1 MTASSDPIIEVRDLR
16 AGYGET
22 IILEQISFSVKRAEI
37 FAILGGSGS
46 GKSTLLKHIIG
57 LYPPQAGEV
66 LIEGKNLVALEGR
79 ARIELLKRFGVMY
92 QNGALFGSMT
102 VRENVCVPL
111 DAFTDLPPEV
121 KNKIAEAKLTQ
132 VGLSAAAEKLP
143 SELSGGMR
151 KRAAIAR
158 AMALDPP
165 IVFLDEPSAGLDPI
179 SSADLDNLI
188 KRLAKDFAI
197 TFVMVTHEL
206 ASIFGIADRVILLD
220 GRTKRI
226 IAEGDPRTLRD
237 RSTVPL
243 VQRFFRRKG
252 ESPESL
258 PPQSASSP

>member
-1 MTASSDPIIEVRDLR
+1 MIASSDPVIQIRNLR

-22 IILEQISFSVKRAEI
+22 VILDQISFSVNRGEI

-57 LYPPQAGEV
+57 LYPPRAGEV

-79 ARIELLKRFGVMY
+79 ERTRLLQRFGVMY

-102 VRENVCVPL
+102 VRESVRVPL
-111 DAFTDLPPEV
+111 DVFTNLPL
-121 KNKIAEAKLTQ
+121 KIRNAVVDAKLAQ
-132 VGLSAAAEKLP
+132 VDLLAAAEKLP

-158 AMALDPP
+158 AMALDPA
-165 IVFLDEPSAGLDPI
+165 IVFLDESSAGLDPV

-188 KRLAKDFAI
+188 KRLAKEFTI

-206 ASIFGIADRVILLD
+206 ESIFSIADRVILLD

-226 IAEGDPRTLRD
+226 IAEGDPKILRD
-237 RSTVPL
+237 TSTNPL
-243 VQRFFRRKG
+243 VQHFFRREGK
-252 ESPESL
+252 SPE
-258 PPQSASSP
+258 PNENREP

>member
-1 MTASSDPIIEVRDLR
+1 MIASSDPVIQIRNLR

-22 IILEQISFSVKRAEI
+22 VILDQISFSVNCGEI

-57 LYPPQAGEV
+57 LYPPRAGEV

-79 ARIELLKRFGVMY
+79 ERTQLLQRFGVMY

-102 VRENVCVPL
+102 VRENVRVPL
-111 DAFTDLPPEV
+111 DVFTDLPL
-121 KNKIAEAKLTQ
+121 KIRNAIVDAKLAQ
-132 VGLSAAAEKLP
+132 VDLLAAAEKMP

-158 AMALDPP
+158 AMALDPA
-165 IVFLDEPSAGLDPI
+165 IVFLDEPSAGLDPV

-188 KRLAKDFAI
+188 KRLAKEFTI

-206 ASIFGIADRVILLD
+206 ESIFGIADRVILLD

-237 RSTVPL
+237 TSTNPL
-243 VQRFFRRKG
+243 VQHFFRREGK
-252 ESPESL
+252 SPELSENRE
-258 PPQSASSP
+258 P

>member
-1 MTASSDPIIEVRDLR
+1 MSASSDPVIQIRDLR

-22 IILEQISFSVKRAEI
+22 VILDQISFSVNCGEI

-57 LYPPQAGEV
+57 LYPPLAGEV

-79 ARIELLKRFGVMY
+79 ERTRLLQRFGVMY

-102 VRENVCVPL
+102 VRENVRVPL
-111 DAFTDLPPEV
+111 DVFTDLPL
-121 KNKIAEAKLTQ
+121 KIRNAIVDAKLAQ
-132 VGLSAAAEKLP
+132 VDLLAAAEKLP

-158 AMALDPP
+158 AMALDPA
-165 IVFLDEPSAGLDPI
+165 IVFLDEPSAGLDPV

-188 KRLAKDFAI
+188 KRLAKEFAI

-206 ASIFGIADRVILLD
+206 ESIFSIADRSILLD

-226 IAEGDPRTLRD
+226 LAEGDPRTLRD
-237 RSTVPL
+237 TSANPL
-243 VQRFFRRKG
+243 VQHFFRREGK
-252 ESPESL
+252 SPEFTRNRE
-258 PPQSASSP
+258 P

>member
-1 MTASSDPIIEVRDLR
+1 MSASSDPVIQIRDLR

-22 IILEQISFSVKRAEI
+22 VILDRISFSVNRGEI

-57 LYPPQAGEV
+57 LNPPLGGEV
-66 LIEGKNLVALEGR
+66 LIEGRNLVALEGR
-79 ARIELLKRFGVMY
+79 ERTRLLRRFGVMY

-102 VRENVCVPL
+102 VRENVRVPL
-111 DAFTDLPPEV
+111 DVFTDLPL
-121 KNKIAEAKLTQ
+121 KIRNAVVDTKLAQ
-132 VGLSAAAEKLP
+132 VDLLAAAEKSP

-158 AMALDPP
+158 AMALDPA
-165 IVFLDEPSAGLDPI
+165 IVFLDEPSAGLDPV

-188 KRLAKDFAI
+188 KRLAKEFAI

-206 ASIFGIADRVILLD
+206 ESIFSIADRSILID

-237 RSTVPL
+237 TSTNPL
-243 VQRFFRRKG
+243 VQHFFRRESK
-252 ESPESL
+252 SPEITRNRE
-258 PPQSASSP
+258 P

>member
-1 MTASSDPIIEVRDLR
+1 MASSDPVIQIRNLR

-22 IILEQISFSVKRAEI
+22 VILDQISFSVNCGEI

-57 LYPPQAGEV
+57 LYPPRAGEV

-79 ARIELLKRFGVMY
+79 ERTQLLQRFGVMY

-102 VRENVCVPL
+102 VRENVRVPL
-111 DAFTDLPPEV
+111 DVFTDLPL
-121 KNKIAEAKLTQ
+121 KIRNAIVDAKLAQ
-132 VGLSAAAEKLP
+132 VDLLAAAEKMP

-158 AMALDPP
+158 AMALDPA
-165 IVFLDEPSAGLDPI
+165 IVFLDEPSAGLDPV

-188 KRLAKDFAI
+188 KRLAKEFTI

-206 ASIFGIADRVILLD
+206 ESIFGIADRVILLD

-237 RSTVPL
+237 TSTNPL
-243 VQRFFRRKG
+243 VQHFFRREGK
-252 ESPESL
+252 SPELSENRE
-258 PPQSASSP
+258 P